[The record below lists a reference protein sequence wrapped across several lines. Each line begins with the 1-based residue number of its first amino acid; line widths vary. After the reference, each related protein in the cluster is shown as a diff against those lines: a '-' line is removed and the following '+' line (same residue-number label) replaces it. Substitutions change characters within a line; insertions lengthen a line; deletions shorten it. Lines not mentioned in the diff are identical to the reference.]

1 MPIDTEFYEAPG
13 IDVSD
18 ELARLGLDPAL
29 PTGLVS
35 FGGQGSVLVSEIAKS
50 ISNSGIKL
58 NMILL
63 CGRHS
68 ECYEELRNLKTDYP
82 KLALSYTEETPVYYQ
97 RLAQFIIGKPG
108 SMTITEALIAGKP
121 LIAIKSR
128 GMSPVQ
134 RGNEEWV
141 KEHGVGI
148 IVAGMDELPSA
159 VNDVMTTDDY
169 RRNAARACHRGV
181 FDAAEHVRA
190 LTEGLSIIKSLSYA

>member
-1 MPIDTEFYEAPG
+1 
-13 IDVSD
+13 
-18 ELARLGLDPAL
+18 GLDPAL

-35 FGGQGSVLVSEIAKS
+35 FGGQGSVLVSEIAKT
-50 ISNSGIKL
+50 ISESGLKL

-68 ECYEELRNLKTDYP
+68 QSYEELRNLKTHYP

-121 LIAIKSR
+121 VIAIKSR

-148 IVAGMDELPSA
+148 IVDRMDDLPAA
-159 VNDVMTTDDY
+159 VNEVVKSGVY
-169 RRNAARACHRGV
+169 RWNAARERHRGV
-181 FDAAEHVRA
+181 FEAAEQICA
-190 LTEGLSIIKSLSYA
+190 LAEGSATRPQSEKLMGFHARVYS